1 MPRVPEDLP
10 RNAIGVGGTAMT
22 EATETRGQR
31 MKRIIPIVVGLISI
45 GVGVYVSMPLLED
58 NDWNPSVLIKFPE
71 ASGEQLR
78 YGNEMLGDVV
88 PAGGYGHDGKYYF
101 MQAMDPFYT
110 QPDDHAFL
118 LDRPSYRAQRMVYP
132 TVAGGFGLLPPE
144 ATAWSLWGVNM
155 IALAIGGWLTAR
167 LAVELGLSPWF
178 GLAFVFN
185 PGILV
190 SSLIDTAEVFAMVF
204 FIASA
209 LALMRRRYLIGAV
222 FLSLAALSRETMIL
236 AAIGAI
242 VYIWRTERKVPWVL
256 GLPFVTSAAW
266 WLYLRAQIGYLDDG
280 VQDVAAVGVPFK
292 GFYDAVQ
299 IWLSRP
305 DRAVDMMF
313 GVILLVVSLLI
324 VKHAW
329 QRPSL
334 LGYMTAGFALVAVS
348 MVGDVWKFYFDASR
362 ALAPVITVYVLMV
375 PAALKQIER
384 QREDSPDPQAQP
396 TGANV

>member
-1 MPRVPEDLP
+1 MRGVTDTRDQRKKRV
-10 RNAIGVGGTAMT
+10 
-22 EATETRGQR
+22 
-31 MKRIIPIVVGLISI
+31 IPILVGLISLA
-45 GVGVYVSMPLLED
+45 VGLYISVPLLEG

-71 ASGEQLR
+71 IRPEQLA
-78 YGNEMLGDVV
+78 YGNEMLGQVV
-88 PAGGYGHDGKYYF
+88 PAGGDGHDGKYYF
-101 MQAMDPFYT
+101 MQAMDPFYM
-110 QPDDHAFL
+110 QPEDHAYL

-132 TVAGGFGLLPPE
+132 TVASGFGLLPAE

-167 LAVELGLSPWF
+167 LAVELGLTPWF

-185 PGILV
+185 PGIIV

-209 LALMRRRYLIGAV
+209 LALMRRRYLAGAV

-242 VYIWRTERKVPWVL
+242 VYIWRSERRVPWVL

-266 WLYLRAQIGYLDDG
+266 WFYLRTQIGYLDSG
-280 VQDVAAVGVPFK
+280 IQDVAAVGIPFN
-292 GFYDAVQ
+292 GFYDAFQ
-299 IWLSRP
+299 LWLSRP
-305 DRAVDMMF
+305 DRTIDMMM
-313 GVILLVVSLLI
+313 GVILLVVSLLV

-329 QRPSL
+329 RRPSL
-334 LGYMTAGFALVAVS
+334 LGYMTAGFALVAVT

-362 ALAPVITVYVLMV
+362 ALAPVITAYILMV
-375 PAALKQIER
+375 PAAAKHAEAKAL
-384 QREDSPDPQAQP
+384 DVPDVDVQP
-396 TGANV
+396 TPANH

>member
-1 MPRVPEDLP
+1 MS
-10 RNAIGVGGTAMT
+10 GV
-22 EATETRGQR
+22 TETRAQR
-31 MKRIIPIVVGLISI
+31 MKRVIPIVVGLISI
-45 GVGVYVSMPLLED
+45 AVGLYITMPLLGGNE
-58 NDWNPSVLIKFPE
+58 WNPSVLIKFPE
-71 ASGEQLR
+71 VRPEQLA
-78 YGNEMLGDVV
+78 YGNEMLGEVV
-88 PAGGYGHDGKYYF
+88 PAGGDGHDGKYYF
-101 MQAMDPFYT
+101 MQAMDPFYA
-110 QPDDHAFL
+110 QPEDHAYL

-132 TVAGGFGLLPPE
+132 TVAGGFGLMPAE

-167 LAVELGLSPWF
+167 LAIELGLSPWF

-185 PGILV
+185 PGIIV

-209 LALMRRRYLIGAV
+209 LALMRRRYVAGAV
-222 FLSLAALSRETMIL
+222 FLSLAALSRETMIV

-266 WLYLRAQIGYLDDG
+266 WLYLRTQIGYLDGG

-292 GFYDAVQ
+292 GFYDALQ
-299 IWLSRP
+299 LWLSRP
-305 DRAVDMMF
+305 DRAVDILM
-313 GVILLVVSLLI
+313 GVILLVVSLL
-324 VKHAW
+324 VVRHAW

-362 ALAPVITVYVLMV
+362 ALAPVITAYVLMV
-375 PAALKQIER
+375 PAAAKQMRLEALHR
-384 QREDSPDPQAQP
+384 HNLEAQP
-396 TGANV
+396 TAANH

>member
-1 MPRVPEDLP
+1 MS
-10 RNAIGVGGTAMT
+10 G
-22 EATETRGQR
+22 ATQTRGQR

-45 GVGVYVSMPLLED
+45 AVGVYVSMPLLED

-71 ASGEQLR
+71 ARPEQLG
-78 YGNEMLGDVV
+78 YGNEMLGEVV
-88 PAGGYGHDGKYYF
+88 PAGGDGHDGKYYF
-101 MQAMDPFYT
+101 MQAMDPFYM
-110 QPDDHAFL
+110 QPEDHAFL

-132 TVAGGFGLLPPE
+132 TVAGGFGLLPAE

-209 LALMRRRYLIGAV
+209 LALMRRRYVAGAV

-242 VYIWRTERKVPWVL
+242 VYIWKTERKVPWVL

-266 WLYLRAQIGYLDDG
+266 WLYLRAQIGHLDGG
-280 VQDVAAVGVPFK
+280 VQDVKAIGIPFK

-299 IWLSRP
+299 LWLTRP
-305 DRAVDMMF
+305 DRTVDMMF

-362 ALAPVITVYVLMV
+362 ALAPVITVYILMV
-375 PAALKQIER
+375 PAALKQVD
-384 QREDSPDPQAQP
+384 REGQESPDLQAQP
-396 TGANV
+396 TGASL